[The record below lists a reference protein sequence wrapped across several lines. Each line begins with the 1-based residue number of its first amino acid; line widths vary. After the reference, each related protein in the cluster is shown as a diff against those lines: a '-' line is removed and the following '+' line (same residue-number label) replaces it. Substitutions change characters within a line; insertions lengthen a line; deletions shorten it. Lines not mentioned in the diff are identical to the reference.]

1 MQRDTMRYENQTQNY
16 ISILNQGKIEKECW
30 LCKKDSSRSI
40 SIDETS
46 MTSNQE
52 SGIEELKLDFEIP
65 DFLNDKKQLII
76 INRNISPIIP
86 DWYKNLNNPNYSQY
100 EDYESLFS

>member
-1 MQRDTMRYENQTQNY
+1 MQTDTMKYEFQ
-16 ISILNQGKIEKECW
+16 ILNHISFLNKGKIEKEFW
-30 LCKKDSSRSI
+30 FCKKDDSRSI

-52 SGIEELKLDFEIP
+52 SGIEELKIDFEIP
-65 DFLNDKKQLII
+65 DFLNDKKILI

-86 DWYKNLNNPNYSQY
+86 DWYKNLNNPNYLYY
-100 EDYESLFS
+100 EDDESLFS